1 MANDSDP
8 PQARRTGGRSARVR
22 AAALTATVDVLFE
35 SGFDTLSIREIAKR
49 AGVHVSSIYRRW
61 GTKAE
66 LVSDALASRMGLEVP
81 TPDTGSLREDL
92 LTLLR
97 AAAAFISTPLG
108 ENLVRMALR
117 RDLPDSDTVRDR
129 FWTDRF
135 TRGSV
140 ILDRAL
146 ETLVGPL
153 YLRLLLTREPL
164 NETIIENVVD
174 LMLTGIAAEHPWSAA
189 HAPSPGPCGPQALG
203 AILSQRSI
211 LAPADDATE
220 AFPRGDSGMD

>member
-1 MANDSDP
+1 MHTA
-8 PQARRTGGRSARVR
+8 V
-22 AAALTATVDVLFE
+22 LTATVDVLYK
-35 SGFDTLSIREIAKR
+35 SGFDALSVREIAKR
-49 AGVHVSSIYRRW
+49 AEVHESSIYRRW
-61 GTKAE
+61 GTKAG
-66 LVSDALASRMGLEVP
+66 LVFDALLSRMGQEIP

-92 LTLLR
+92 LASLR
-97 AAAAFISTPLG
+97 AAAAFLGTPLG

-117 RDLPDSDTVRDR
+117 RDLPDSDAARDR

-140 ILDRAL
+140 ILDRAEARGELRPGIDRFLTL

-174 LMLTGIAAEHPWSAA
+174 LMLTGIAAEHA
-189 HAPSPGPCGPQALG
+189 
-203 AILSQRSI
+203 
-211 LAPADDATE
+211 
-220 AFPRGDSGMD
+220 

>member
-1 MANDSDP
+1 M
-8 PQARRTGGRSARVR
+8 R
-22 AAALTATVDVLFE
+22 AAVLTVTVDVLSE
-35 SGFDTLSIREIAKR
+35 SGFDALSIREIAKR
-49 AGVHVSSIYRRW
+49 AGVHESSIYRRW
-61 GTKAE
+61 GTKAD

-92 LTLLR
+92 LALLR

-108 ENLVRMALR
+108 ENVVRMALR
-117 RDLPDSDTVRDR
+117 RDLPDSDAARDR

-140 ILDRAL
+140 ILDRAEARGELRPGIDRFLTL

-189 HAPSPGPCGPQALG
+189 HAPSPGPVRPTSLRRDPQ
-203 AILSQRSI
+203 
-211 LAPADDATE
+211 PAQH
-220 AFPRGDSGMD
+220 PRPSR